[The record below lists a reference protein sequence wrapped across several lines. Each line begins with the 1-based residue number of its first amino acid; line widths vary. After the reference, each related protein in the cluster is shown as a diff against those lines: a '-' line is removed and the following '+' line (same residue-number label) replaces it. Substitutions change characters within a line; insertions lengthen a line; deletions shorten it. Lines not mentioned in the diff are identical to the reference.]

1 MTIKNTLETIQ
12 IYYKIRCYTE
22 TVDEQII
29 RDIRKCS
36 MTGRSCGGDRF
47 MKKLERLF
55 ERRLR
60 ALPWGRPRKN

>member
-1 MTIKNTLETIQ
+1 MTIKNTLETNQ

-22 TVDEQII
+22 TVGEQII

-36 MTGRSCGGDRF
+36 MTGRPCDDRF

-55 ERRLR
+55 GRRLR
-60 ALPWGRPRKN
+60 ALSWGRPRKN